1 MPDPISYLI
10 APRAELDFFDVRS
23 TETGRPVTVLEGWNL
38 IRSEPSPLL
47 GLAMRLRD
55 VLSAPFGVQPIS
67 GRATRRRDSVRAGD
81 KLDFF
86 LVEHADDTD
95 LVLTVRDSHL
105 DVMIWLSARGSTYT
119 VTSSVKTHNIVG
131 RIYML
136 PVAPAHKLIVASDLK
151 RLRRLTAASSGFS
164 GRQI

>member
-55 VLSAPFGVQPIS
+55 ALSAPFGVQPIS
-67 GRATRRRDSVRAGD
+67 GLATRRRDSVRAGD

-105 DVMIWLSARGSTYT
+105 DVMTWLSARGSTYT
-119 VTSSVKTHNIVG
+119 VTSSVKTHNLVG

-136 PVAPAHKLIVASDLK
+136 PVAPAHKLIVASDLR
-151 RLRRLTAASSGFS
+151 RLRRLTA
-164 GRQI
+164 IN